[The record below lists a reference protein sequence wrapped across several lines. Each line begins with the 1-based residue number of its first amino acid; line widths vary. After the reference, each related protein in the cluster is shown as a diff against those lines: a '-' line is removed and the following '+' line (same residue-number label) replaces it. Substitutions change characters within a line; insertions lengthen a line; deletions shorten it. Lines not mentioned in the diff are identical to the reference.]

1 MTYEFFEKNR
11 VLFGSDAPM
20 DRSIGEI
27 FTQETKRSVE
37 KMTISGMERRQIF
50 NENILN
56 LLHRA

>member
-1 MTYEFFEKNR
+1 MNFSKKTECCLVQMLQWTGAAEKSSPR
-11 VLFGSDAPM
+11 KP
-20 DRSIGEI
+20 I
-27 FTQETKRSVE
+27 RSVE